1 MLLSTLVRVR
11 SAAEAGVGVDAHS
24 FRGTRDRTEIPGS
37 RAAILHCRH
46 AVRPDLLAERLGIA
60 RTLAHCSV
68 AVADRTRND
77 QRVTSRTQPPPLTA
91 LSPREREVIAGVALG
106 LNNRQVAERLDV
118 SVHAVKFHL
127 ASIFRKL
134 GVANRTQ
141 AAATYLTAH
150 DGAAQ
155 NVGEG

>member
-1 MLLSTLVRVR
+1 M
-11 SAAEAGVGVDAHS
+11 AAP
-24 FRGTRDRTEIPGS
+24 GTIS
-37 RAAILHCRH
+37 
-46 AVRPDLLAERLGIA
+46 
-60 RTLAHCSV
+60 
-68 AVADRTRND
+68 AVA
-77 QRVTSRTQPPPLTA
+77 SRTQPPALPS

-141 AAATYLTAH
+141 AAAAYL
-150 DGAAQ
+150 AARDRETW
-155 NVGEG
+155 NLGEG